1 MGNSMD
7 FDINVLATLGIDT
20 NTGIEYTG
28 GNEKYLSA
36 LQRYY
41 KSSAQNKLKI
51 SEFLNACDWDNLAII
66 VHALKSNSR
75 MIGASSLGDKFE
87 LLEHACVNKE
97 ADVVNDNIDSA
108 LEGYEKILELVKP
121 LGEAETLKAEGEISG
136 DEAKAIADQLLEALD
151 DFDDE
156 LSAELVNKLAGYP
169 FRITQKGKL
178 REAADFISDFSYD
191 EATELIKEIYP
202 AIE

>member
-1 MGNSMD
+1 MD

-51 SEFLNACDWDNLAII
+51 SEFLNAWDNLAII

-75 MIGASSLGDKFE
+75 MIGASSLGDKFA
-87 LLEHACVNKE
+87 LLEKASTDKD
-97 ADVVNDNIDSA
+97 ADIVKSNIDSA
-108 LEGYEKILELVKP
+108 LSEYDKILELIKP
-121 LGEAETLKAEGEISG
+121 LGEAETMKAEGEISG
-136 DEAKAIADQLLEALD
+136 EEAKAIADQLLEALD

-156 LSAELVNKLAGYP
+156 LSSELVNKLSGYP

-191 EATELIKEIYP
+191 EAAELIKEIYP

>member
-1 MGNSMD
+1 MD

-75 MIGASSLGDKFE
+75 MIGASSLGDKFA
-87 LLEHACVNKE
+87 LLEKASTDKD
-97 ADVVNDNIDSA
+97 ADIVKSNIDSA
-108 LEGYEKILELVKP
+108 LSEYDKILELIKP
-121 LGEAETLKAEGEISG
+121 LGEAETMKAEGEISG
-136 DEAKAIADQLLEALD
+136 EEAKAIADQLLEALD

-156 LSAELVNKLAGYP
+156 LSSELVNKLSGYP

-191 EATELIKEIYP
+191 EAAELIKEIYP
-202 AIE
+202 SIE